1 MTKARTN
8 ADNASADI
16 QGVTAGT
23 GLSGGGTS
31 GTVTLDVDTAVVA
44 TTSNT
49 LTMSNKTLTSPTLTT
64 PALGTPASG
73 TLTNCTGLPVA
84 GITASTT
91 TALGVGSIELGH
103 ATDTSIARVSAG
115 VVSIEGV
122 NVVTVSSTD
131 TLTNKTLT
139 SPTITTPTFTL
150 ATTSST
156 TSGRMSYDSTNKKI
170 QVGDGSNA
178 LDYASSTLVTNA
190 QTASYTLVLA
200 DKDKL
205 VEVSNASANTVTI
218 PTNASV
224 AYPTGTQIN
233 ILQTGAG
240 QTTIS
245 GTSGV
250 TVNSTGATTASPK
263 LRAQWSSATAIKR
276 GTDSWVVIG
285 DIA

>member
-31 GTVTLDVDTAVVA
+31 GTVTLDVDTTVVA

-49 LTMSNKTLTSPTLTT
+49 LTMSNKTLTT
-64 PALGTPASG
+64 PVITSISNSG
-73 TLTNCTGLPVA
+73 TITVPTG
-84 GITASTT
+84 
-91 TALGVGSIELGH
+91 
-103 ATDTSIARVSAG
+103 TDTLVARA
-115 VVSIEGV
+115 
-122 NVVTVSSTD
+122 TTD

-139 SPTITTPTFTL
+139 SPTITTPTLTL
-150 ATTSST
+150 AATSST
-156 TSGRMSYDSTNKKI
+156 TSGRVSFDATADKLY
-170 QVGDGSNA
+170 VGDGTSA
-178 LDYASSTLVTNA
+178 IEFASSTLITNA
-190 QTASYTLVLA
+190 RTASYTLVLT

-205 VEVSNASANTVTI
+205 VEVSVASANTVTI
-218 PTNASV
+218 PTNDSV
-224 AYPTGTQIN
+224 AFPIGTQVN

-263 LRAQWSSATAIKR
+263 LRAQWSSATAVKR
-276 GTDSWVVIG
+276 DTNSWVVIG
-285 DIA
+285 DIS

>member
-31 GTVTLDVDTAVVA
+31 GTVTLNVDTTVVA

-49 LTMSNKTLTSPTLTT
+49 LTM
-64 PALGTPASG
+64 
-73 TLTNCTGLPVA
+73 
-84 GITASTT
+84 
-91 TALGVGSIELGH
+91 
-103 ATDTSIARVSAG
+103 TD
-115 VVSIEGV
+115 
-122 NVVTVSSTD
+122 
-131 TLTNKTLT
+131 KTLT
-139 SPTITTPTFTL
+139 SPTITTPTLTL
-150 ATTSST
+150 AATSST
-156 TSGRMSYDSTNKKI
+156 TSGRVSFDASADKLYI
-170 QVGDGSNA
+170 GDGTQA
-178 LDYASSTLVTNA
+178 VEFAPSTLITNA
-190 QTASYTLVLA
+190 RTASYTLVLA

-205 VEVSNASANTVTI
+205 VEVSNAAANTVTI
-218 PTNASV
+218 PTNAT
-224 AYPTGTQIN
+224 AAFPIGTQVN

-250 TVNSTGATTASPK
+250 TVNSTGATAASPK

-276 GTDSWVVIG
+276 GTDTWVVIG

>member
-31 GTVTLDVDTAVVA
+31 GTVTLDVDTTVVA

-49 LTMSNKTLTSPTLTT
+49 LTMTSKTLTSPT
-64 PALGTPASG
+64 
-73 TLTNCTGLPVA
+73 V
-84 GITASTT
+84 
-91 TALGVGSIELGH
+91 
-103 ATDTSIARVSAG
+103 
-115 VVSIEGV
+115 
-122 NVVTVSSTD
+122 
-131 TLTNKTLT
+131 
-139 SPTITTPTFTL
+139 TTPTFTL

-190 QTASYTLVLA
+190 QTASYTLVLG

-263 LRAQWSSATAIKR
+263 LRVQWSSATAIKR
-276 GTDSWVVIG
+276 GENSWVVVG

>member
-31 GTVTLDVDTAVVA
+31 GTVTLNIDTTVVA

-49 LTMSNKTLTSPTLTT
+49 LTMSNKTLTT
-64 PALGTPASG
+64 PVISSIVNTG
-73 TLTNCTGLPVA
+73 TLTLP
-84 GITASTT
+84 TS
-91 TALGVGSIELGH
+91 
-103 ATDTSIARVSAG
+103 TDTLVGRD
-115 VVSIEGV
+115 
-122 NVVTVSSTD
+122 TTD

-139 SPTITTPTFTL
+139 SPTINTPTMTL
-150 ATTSST
+150 AATSST
-156 TSGRMSYDSTNKKI
+156 TSGRISFDASADKLY
-170 QVGDGSNA
+170 VGDGTQA
-178 LDYASSTLVTNA
+178 VEFASSTLITNA
-190 QTASYTLVLA
+190 RTASYTLVLA

>member
-31 GTVTLDVDTAVVA
+31 GTVTLNVDTTVVA

-49 LTMSNKTLTSPTLTT
+49 LTM
-64 PALGTPASG
+64 
-73 TLTNCTGLPVA
+73 
-84 GITASTT
+84 
-91 TALGVGSIELGH
+91 
-103 ATDTSIARVSAG
+103 TD
-115 VVSIEGV
+115 
-122 NVVTVSSTD
+122 
-131 TLTNKTLT
+131 KTLT
-139 SPTITTPTFTL
+139 SPTITTPTLTL
-150 ATTSST
+150 AATSST
-156 TSGRMSYDSTNKKI
+156 TSGRVSFDASADKLYI
-170 QVGDGSNA
+170 GDGTQA
-178 LDYASSTLVTNA
+178 VEFASSTLITNA
-190 QTASYTLVLA
+190 RTASYTLVLA

-205 VEVSNASANTVTI
+205 VEVSNAAANTVTI
-218 PTNASV
+218 PTNAT
-224 AYPTGTQIN
+224 AAFPIGTQVN

-250 TVNSTGATTASPK
+250 TVNSTGATAASPK

-276 GTDSWVVIG
+276 GTDTWVVIG

>member
-31 GTVTLDVDTAVVA
+31 GTVTLDVDTTVVA

-49 LTMSNKTLTSPTLTT
+49 LTM
-64 PALGTPASG
+64 
-73 TLTNCTGLPVA
+73 
-84 GITASTT
+84 
-91 TALGVGSIELGH
+91 
-103 ATDTSIARVSAG
+103 
-115 VVSIEGV
+115 
-122 NVVTVSSTD
+122 
-131 TLTNKTLT
+131 TNKTLT
-139 SPTITTPTFTL
+139 SPTVTTPTFTL

-156 TSGRMSYDSTNKKI
+156 TSGRLSYDSTNKKI

-178 LDYASSTLVTNA
+178 LDYASSTLITNA
-190 QTASYTLVLA
+190 QTASYTLVLG

-205 VEVSNASANTVTI
+205 VEISNASANTVTI
-218 PTNASV
+218 PTNTSV

-263 LRAQWSSATAIKR
+263 LRAQWSTATAIKR
-276 GTDSWVVIG
+276 GTDTWVVIG

>member
-31 GTVTLDVDTAVVA
+31 GTVTLDVDTTVVA

-49 LTMSNKTLTSPTLTT
+49 LTMTSKTFTSPI
-64 PALGTPASG
+64 
-73 TLTNCTGLPVA
+73 V
-84 GITASTT
+84 
-91 TALGVGSIELGH
+91 
-103 ATDTSIARVSAG
+103 
-115 VVSIEGV
+115 
-122 NVVTVSSTD
+122 
-131 TLTNKTLT
+131 
-139 SPTITTPTFTL
+139 TTPTFTL

-190 QTASYTLVLA
+190 QTASYTLVLG

-240 QTTIS
+240 QTTVS

-250 TVNSTGATTASPK
+250 TVNSTGAITASPK

-276 GTDSWVVIG
+276 GENSWVVMG
-285 DIA
+285 DIS

>member
-31 GTVTLDVDTAVVA
+31 GTVTLNVDTTVVA

-49 LTMSNKTLTSPTLTT
+49 LTMTDKTLS
-64 PALGTPASG
+64 
-73 TLTNCTGLPVA
+73 
-84 GITASTT
+84 
-91 TALGVGSIELGH
+91 
-103 ATDTSIARVSAG
+103 
-115 VVSIEGV
+115 
-122 NVVTVSSTD
+122 
-131 TLTNKTLT
+131 
-139 SPTITTPTFTL
+139 SPTITTPTLTL
-150 ATTSST
+150 AATSST
-156 TSGRMSYDSTNKKI
+156 TSGRVSFDASADKLYI
-170 QVGDGSNA
+170 GDGTQA
-178 LDYASSTLVTNA
+178 VEFASSTLITNA
-190 QTASYTLVLA
+190 RTASYTLVLG

-205 VEVSNASANTVTI
+205 VEVSNAAANTVTI
-218 PTNASV
+218 PTNATAAFPIGAQV
-224 AYPTGTQIN
+224 N

-250 TVNSTGATTASPK
+250 TVNSTGATAASPK

-276 GTDSWVVIG
+276 GTDTWVVIG

>member
-31 GTVTLDVDTAVVA
+31 GTVTLDVDTTVVA

-49 LTMSNKTLTSPTLTT
+49 ITM
-64 PALGTPASG
+64 
-73 TLTNCTGLPVA
+73 
-84 GITASTT
+84 
-91 TALGVGSIELGH
+91 
-103 ATDTSIARVSAG
+103 
-115 VVSIEGV
+115 
-122 NVVTVSSTD
+122 
-131 TLTNKTLT
+131 TNKTLT
-139 SPTITTPTFTL
+139 SPTITTPTLTL
-150 ATTSST
+150 AATSST
-156 TSGRMSYDSTNKKI
+156 TSGRVSFDATADKLY
-170 QVGDGSNA
+170 VGDGTSA
-178 LDYASSTLVTNA
+178 IEFASSTLITNA
-190 QTASYTLVLA
+190 RTASYTLALA

-218 PTNASV
+218 PTNTSV
-224 AYPTGTQIN
+224 AFPIGTQVN

-263 LRAQWSSATAIKR
+263 LRAQWSSATAVKR
-276 GTDSWVVIG
+276 DTDSWVVIG
-285 DIA
+285 DIS

>member
-31 GTVTLDVDTAVVA
+31 GTVTLDVDTTVVA

-49 LTMSNKTLTSPTLTT
+49 ITM
-64 PALGTPASG
+64 
-73 TLTNCTGLPVA
+73 
-84 GITASTT
+84 
-91 TALGVGSIELGH
+91 
-103 ATDTSIARVSAG
+103 
-115 VVSIEGV
+115 
-122 NVVTVSSTD
+122 
-131 TLTNKTLT
+131 TNKTLT
-139 SPTITTPTFTL
+139 SPTITTPTMTL

-156 TSGRMSYDSTNKKI
+156 TSGRISFDASVDKLYL
-170 QVGDGSNA
+170 GDGTQA
-178 LDYASSTLVTNA
+178 VEFASSTLITNA

-200 DKDKL
+200 DKDKI
-205 VEVSNASANTVTI
+205 VEVSNAAANTVTI
-218 PTNASV
+218 PTNAT
-224 AYPTGTQIN
+224 AAFPTGTQIN
-233 ILQTGAG
+233 IVQTGAG

-250 TVNSTGATTASPK
+250 TVNSTGATAASPK

>member
-31 GTVTLDVDTAVVA
+31 GTVTLNVDTTVVA

-49 LTMSNKTLTSPTLTT
+49 LTM
-64 PALGTPASG
+64 
-73 TLTNCTGLPVA
+73 
-84 GITASTT
+84 
-91 TALGVGSIELGH
+91 
-103 ATDTSIARVSAG
+103 TD
-115 VVSIEGV
+115 
-122 NVVTVSSTD
+122 
-131 TLTNKTLT
+131 KTLT
-139 SPTITTPTFTL
+139 SPTITTPTLTL
-150 ATTSST
+150 AATSST
-156 TSGRMSYDSTNKKI
+156 TSGRVSFDASADKLYI
-170 QVGDGSNA
+170 GDGTQA
-178 LDYASSTLVTNA
+178 VEFAPSTLITNA
-190 QTASYTLVLA
+190 RTASYTLVLG

-205 VEVSNASANTVTI
+205 VEVSNAAANTVTI
-218 PTNASV
+218 PTNAT
-224 AYPTGTQIN
+224 AAFPIGTQVN

-250 TVNSTGATTASPK
+250 TVNSTGATAASPK

-276 GTDSWVVIG
+276 GTDTWVVIG

>member
-31 GTVTLDVDTAVVA
+31 GTVTLNVDTTVVA

-49 LTMSNKTLTSPTLTT
+49 LTM
-64 PALGTPASG
+64 
-73 TLTNCTGLPVA
+73 
-84 GITASTT
+84 
-91 TALGVGSIELGH
+91 
-103 ATDTSIARVSAG
+103 TD
-115 VVSIEGV
+115 
-122 NVVTVSSTD
+122 
-131 TLTNKTLT
+131 KTLT
-139 SPTITTPTFTL
+139 SPTITTPTLTL
-150 ATTSST
+150 AATSST
-156 TSGRMSYDSTNKKI
+156 TSGRVSFDASADKLYI
-170 QVGDGSNA
+170 GDGTQA
-178 LDYASSTLVTNA
+178 VEFASSTLITNA
-190 QTASYTLVLA
+190 RTASYTLVLG

-205 VEVSNASANTVTI
+205 VEVSNAAANTVTI
-218 PTNASV
+218 PTNAT
-224 AYPTGTQIN
+224 AAFPIGTQVN

-250 TVNSTGATTASPK
+250 TVNSTGATAASPK

-276 GTDSWVVIG
+276 GTDTWVVIG